1 MSSDARL
8 GDADGGAESSRRPIM
23 AGIEQ
28 TNGSGAPRG
37 KRITGRSRNPTGP
50 LGLRLR
56 TGSGR
61 GGDRRERR
69 GQRWAGGP
77 PY

>member
-1 MSSDARL
+1 
-8 GDADGGAESSRRPIM
+8 M

-56 TGSGR
+56 TGSGP
-61 GGDRRERR
+61 GAAAI
-69 GQRWAGGP
+69 AGSAAGNDGRAGLRIEFAAASVLGILVP
-77 PY
+77 R